1 MSGLST
7 AELEELSRVAAEVAR
22 EAAALVLTGWRSRP
36 DVRLKHP
43 KDLVTEWDLRSEA
56 LIVERLRARAPFPVL
71 GEEGGLMGS
80 VADEAAGGPASQP
93 EDSLADYAGPTWVCD
108 PIDGTTNF
116 AHGHPIWCV
125 SIGLMQGGAPL
136 AGAVAAPTLSADW
149 RGYLGGPALRSG
161 EPARVSRTQ
170 ELGQALIATGF
181 PPDRERAPDNNFESF
196 ERVKRRARAVRR
208 CGSAA
213 LDLCFVADGT
223 YDGYWERRVCVWDL
237 AAAAAVHRAAGGEL
251 TALSGGPVK
260 LEQGHVLATNG
271 RIHAELLS
279 VLSA

>member
-7 AELEELSRVAAEVAR
+7 VELRELSEVAAEVAR

-56 LIVERLRARAPFPVL
+56 LIVERLGARAPFPVL

-80 VADEAAGGPASQP
+80 MADGPA
-93 EDSLADYAGPTWVCD
+93 DSTADRSGPTWVCD

-136 AGAVAAPTLSADW
+136 VGAVAAPTLATDW
-149 RGYLGGPALRSG
+149 RGYVGGPALRSG
-161 EPARVSRTQ
+161 EPVRVSATQ

-181 PPDRERAPDNNFESF
+181 PPDRERAPDNNFASF

-237 AAAAAVHRAAGGEL
+237 AAAAAVHLGAGGEL